1 MLGGKT
7 RFVHCG
13 ATTSKT
19 PRVSSLLSTVMTG
32 LRLTAYD
39 NADAD
44 ADNEADADANGEGV
58 QGPDDRVAGRA
69 GKDARGGRTEGR
81 CPPGDSKL
89 S

>member
-7 RFVHCG
+7 RFVHSG

-44 ADNEADADANGEGV
+44 ADADADDEA
-58 QGPDDRVAGRA
+58 
-69 GKDARGGRTEGR
+69 
-81 CPPGDSKL
+81 DS
-89 S
+89 

>member
-39 NADAD
+39 DAD
-44 ADNEADADANGEGV
+44 DTADADANGEG
-58 QGPDDRVAGRA
+58 
-69 GKDARGGRTEGR
+69 
-81 CPPGDSKL
+81 
-89 S
+89 